1 MIFFYSLLHC
11 QLFGWRCEITTWG
24 SQTFT
29 YLAHFSLCIQM
40 SGIDWMF
47 LCPFETWSDPVR
59 GNCMPS
65 QTPENFY
72 SISPHRSRD
81 SNWNWKEQQLF
92 RCEFTF
98 FASIKIYFLSLSLLH
113 TFNPVKRALCDDFG
127 NFHTIWTLELR
138 LYYFSDTNEFTLM
151 LTNGMFAV
159 DSSQVREIAVCYDFF
174 YFFIILVFFCWDD
187 DCEWE
192 VGLIER
198 ENSCVERGRV
208 GWSEQ
213 RGWGGNGWLR
223 AWHAEVVID

>member
-47 LCPFETWSDPVR
+47 LCPFETWSDPMR

-98 FASIKIYFLSLSLLH
+98 FASIKIYFLSLCYTHSIQSRELSA
-113 TFNPVKRALCDDFG
+113 T
-127 NFHTIWTLELR
+127 TLETFTLFELWSCDSIIFLIRTSLR
-138 LYYFSDTNEFTLM
+138 WCSRMECLLSTHRKFARLLFVTILLFFYYFSFLLLRWWLRMRSWIDWERKFLRRAWQGWMKWATKMRRKWMIE
-151 LTNGMFAV
+151 GMT
-159 DSSQVREIAVCYDFF
+159 C
-174 YFFIILVFFCWDD
+174 
-187 DCEWE
+187 
-192 VGLIER
+192 
-198 ENSCVERGRV
+198 
-208 GWSEQ
+208 
-213 RGWGGNGWLR
+213 WGGDWLR
-223 AWHAEVVID
+223 